1 LAHRGLIDLAPSSS
15 HHAGQFNASKCKEMA
30 MTTAILSAM
39 AGLCPVADVTPQAA
53 QPASKRPEA
62 SDSAGTTEKPG
73 LFARIFDAIGR
84 VYRLPPGHE
93 AAYLCY

>member
-1 LAHRGLIDLAPSSS
+1 
-15 HHAGQFNASKCKEMA
+15 

-39 AGLCPVADVTPQAA
+39 AGLDSLCPVTDVTPQAA

-62 SDSAGTTEKPG
+62 SDSAGTTEKLG

-84 VYRLPPGHE
+84 VYGLPPGHE
-93 AAYLCY
+93 AAYLWY